1 MFKKIEIVPESHKI
15 AWVNHGYYAAQPW
28 VNCSYCADGDGI
40 VTVEQIGEFYNLVDQ
55 GTHIKKLGRDLSQS
69 LKAAE
74 NYLHTNY
81 RQIYDDNKHTV

>member
-1 MFKKIEIVPESHKI
+1 MSATFEIVPESHKV
-15 AWVNHGYYAAQPW
+15 AWLNYGFYVAQPW

-40 VTVEQIGEFYNLVDQ
+40 VTLEQRGDFYHLVDQ
-55 GTHIKKLGRDLSQS
+55 GTHIKKLGANLSQA

-81 RQIYDDNKHTV
+81 RQIYDDNRL